1 MFITPVGPNS
11 VISNEKAN
19 VDSLLAEMTS
29 WKDSLPQYLQM
40 EAPSPP
46 SHKRTIALLHLRYW
60 STRVCISRRFLLYH
74 LQHGSE
80 IPAEKASFFKTMA
93 SYCMESS
100 EHVLAIMKALAADSL
115 LSDLSFFD
123 TNCLLSISLLFALS
137 YNFTKLQSDAA
148 KFRTCV
154 GLFDLLKDVEWPAEC
169 VTRLLRI
176 VRPLGLAPGVED
188 DAAQS
193 GNQQLSERTA
203 NILDL
208 AASSDA
214 LDQDW
219 QVQAGDASLLR

>member
-1 MFITPVGPNS
+1 MFITPVGPKS
-11 VISNEKAN
+11 GSSNEKAN
-19 VDSLLAEMTS
+19 VDSLLAEMAS

-60 STRVCISRRFLLYH
+60 STCVCISRRFLLYH

-80 IPAEKASFFKTMA
+80 IPAEKASFFETMA
-93 SYCMESS
+93 SYCMESA
-100 EHVLAIMKALAADSL
+100 EHVLAVMKALAADSL

-193 GNQQLSERTA
+193 GNQQLSEQTA

-219 QVQAGDASLLR
+219 QVQAGYVSLLR